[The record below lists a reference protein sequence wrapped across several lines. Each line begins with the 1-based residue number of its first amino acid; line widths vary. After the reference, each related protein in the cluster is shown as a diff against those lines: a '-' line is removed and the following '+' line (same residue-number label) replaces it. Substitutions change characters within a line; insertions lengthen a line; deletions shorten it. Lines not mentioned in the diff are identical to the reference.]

1 MHFFSV
7 QPRARRNEGA
17 LGNYRLYGDR
27 QLVTP
32 NEPNGLTFVYYLK
45 QQTTEKVTVSV
56 AAPGGATVR
65 RLEGTT
71 KAGINRVVWD
81 LSDSNRQGGE
91 SRPGPVGEVRDVSP
105 GEYDVALQVGDRRL
119 TQKVRVL
126 AAEER

>member
-1 MHFFSV
+1 
-7 QPRARRNEGA
+7 
-17 LGNYRLYGDR
+17 
-27 QLVTP
+27 
-32 NEPNGLTFVYYLK
+32 
-45 QQTTEKVTVSV
+45 
-56 AAPGGATVR
+56 VR

-91 SRPGPVGEVRDVSP
+91 SRPRPAGEVRDISA
-105 GEYDVALQVGDRRL
+105 GEYDVTLQVGDRRL